1 MIQLPIKHYCKNC
14 PEFEPDVDKVEICKG
29 YDVMY
34 QTDIRCKHRERCA
47 ELVDLLIK
55 EIRYG

>member
-1 MIQLPIKHYCKNC
+1 MRRKTKHDSITYKALLQNC

-34 QTDIRCKHRERCA
+34 QTDIRCKHR
-47 ELVDLLIK
+47 
-55 EIRYG
+55 